1 MIGALLRMPV
11 DAVSARILG
20 RLHEAGFDDLVPAH
34 MSVLRWPGPQGRR
47 PSEIAKQTGMTKQA
61 VNYLLRQ
68 LEELGYLKRGSHPD
82 DQRSKRIE
90 LTTRG
95 RAAAE
100 NIRATVRQIEREW
113 KRELGAEPF
122 AELHRLLADLNET
135 ALVRDHQGSVILTLL
150 KGAPCDN

>member
-11 DAVSARILG
+11 DAVWGRILG

-68 LEELGYLKRGSHPD
+68 LEELGYLERRHHPD

-90 LTTRG
+90 LTKRG

-100 NIRATVRQIEREW
+100 SIRTTVRQIEQEW
-113 KRELGAEPF
+113 KRELGAERF
-122 AELHRLLADLNET
+122 AKLHQLLADLNET
-135 ALVRDHQGSVILTLL
+135 ALVRDHQG
-150 KGAPCDN
+150 